1 MENANATLFY
11 HSKNSLY
18 HYTILFYNTSTSQNS
33 IPTKIFFFNLSLLLL
48 SNRHF
53 FPDSNGSTITN
64 HHTTTTTP
72 HHTTPHFH
80 LYGST
85 IINHHTTTSTAPPSS
100 ITTPPPPKCF
110 SLTASASHHTHYTI
124 RKPKP
129 ISTGKQPLMNTEEL
143 MNLDTADQ
151 PRSQQEKKKKKPRST
166 PIKTQTTAARSMFPP
181 SLINP
186 DQPPKSHRNKNP
198 DTADQPR
205 SQKKKKKKKPY
216 QP

>member
-1 MENANATLFY
+1 MPVICWRFALRALALENANAILFY

-33 IPTKIFFFNLSLLLL
+33 ISIKILFFNLSLFLL
-48 SNRHF
+48 SNCHF

-64 HHTTTTTP
+64 HHTTTTT
-72 HHTTPHFH
+72 TPHLH

-100 ITTPPPPKCF
+100 ITTPPPKCF

-129 ISTGKQPLMNTEEL
+129 ISTGP
-143 MNLDTADQ
+143 
-151 PRSQQEKKKKKPRST
+151 
-166 PIKTQTTAARSMFPP
+166 
-181 SLINP
+181 
-186 DQPPKSHRNKNP
+186 
-198 DTADQPR
+198 
-205 SQKKKKKKKPY
+205 
-216 QP
+216 